1 MTDHDLLQSQPAVD
15 DCWNRIGVFGDKRCE
30 RLERHIH
37 CRNCEVYGAA
47 AIALLDRYGSSLE
60 RDADDYGQGEAQ
72 EPVGEQRSLL
82 IFRLGEQWLAIAT
95 RCLAEVMPVSP
106 IHSLPHRKSTGL
118 LGVTNVRGTL
128 VACLSLSELL
138 DLETDDSRQNGQR
151 VIPRMLI
158 LESGSGPLVVPVDDA
173 PILTLPTGAVQAR
186 EDEALAE
193 LVTAYVT
200 SPVEIERDNS
210 IVFRNQPSCTGPA
223 DPAGRAGY
231 NDCFVIKHWTAFSPD
246 LLFYSVFTTSSVN
259 RISQP

>member
-60 RDADDYGQGEAQ
+60 RDDDDYGQGEAQ
-72 EPVGEQRSLL
+72 EPTGEQRSLL

-95 RCLAEVMPVSP
+95 RCLTEVMPVSP
-106 IHSLPHRKSTGL
+106 IHSLPHRKSAGL

-158 LESGSGPLVVPVDDA
+158 LESGSGPLVVPVDEVSGIQKI
-173 PILTLPTGAVQAR
+173 P
-186 EDEALAE
+186 LA
-193 LVTAYVT
+193 
-200 SPVEIERDNS
+200 
-210 IVFRNQPSCTGPA
+210 
-223 DPAGRAGY
+223 
-231 NDCFVIKHWTAFSPD
+231 
-246 LLFYSVFTTSSVN
+246 
-259 RISQP
+259 RISNAKQDDKRTISRFTAGVLQWRGQSITLLNDEQLLQNMIGSLA

>member
-60 RDADDYGQGEAQ
+60 RDDDDYGQGEAQ

-158 LESGSGPLVVPVDDA
+158 LESGSGPLVVPVDEVSGIQKI
-173 PILTLPTGAVQAR
+173 P
-186 EDEALAE
+186 LA
-193 LVTAYVT
+193 
-200 SPVEIERDNS
+200 
-210 IVFRNQPSCTGPA
+210 
-223 DPAGRAGY
+223 
-231 NDCFVIKHWTAFSPD
+231 
-246 LLFYSVFTTSSVN
+246 
-259 RISQP
+259 RISNAKQDDKRTISRFTAGVLQWRGQSITLLNDEQLLQNMIGSLA

>member
-138 DLETDDSRQNGQR
+138 DLETDDSRQSGQR

-158 LESGSGPLVVPVDDA
+158 LESGSGPLVVPVDEVSGIQKI
-173 PILTLPTGAVQAR
+173 P
-186 EDEALAE
+186 LA
-193 LVTAYVT
+193 
-200 SPVEIERDNS
+200 
-210 IVFRNQPSCTGPA
+210 
-223 DPAGRAGY
+223 
-231 NDCFVIKHWTAFSPD
+231 
-246 LLFYSVFTTSSVN
+246 
-259 RISQP
+259 RISNAKQDDKRTISRFTAGVLQWRGQSITLLNDEQLLQNMIGSLA

>member
-106 IHSLPHRKSTGL
+106 IHSLPHRKSAGL

-158 LESGSGPLVVPVDDA
+158 LESGSGPLVVPVDEVSGIQKI
-173 PILTLPTGAVQAR
+173 P
-186 EDEALAE
+186 LA
-193 LVTAYVT
+193 
-200 SPVEIERDNS
+200 
-210 IVFRNQPSCTGPA
+210 
-223 DPAGRAGY
+223 
-231 NDCFVIKHWTAFSPD
+231 
-246 LLFYSVFTTSSVN
+246 
-259 RISQP
+259 RISNAKQDDKRTISRFTAGVLQWRGQSITLLNDEQLLQNMIGSLA

>member
-1 MTDHDLLQSQPAVD
+1 MTDHDLFQSQPAVD

-60 RDADDYGQGEAQ
+60 RDDDDYGQGEAQ
-72 EPVGEQRSLL
+72 EPTGEQRSLL

-158 LESGSGPLVVPVDDA
+158 LESGSGPLVVPVDEVSGIQKI
-173 PILTLPTGAVQAR
+173 P
-186 EDEALAE
+186 LA
-193 LVTAYVT
+193 
-200 SPVEIERDNS
+200 
-210 IVFRNQPSCTGPA
+210 
-223 DPAGRAGY
+223 
-231 NDCFVIKHWTAFSPD
+231 
-246 LLFYSVFTTSSVN
+246 
-259 RISQP
+259 RISNAKQDDKRTISRFTAGVLQWRGQSITLLNDEQLLQNMIGSLA

>member
-60 RDADDYGQGEAQ
+60 RDDDDYGQGEAQ
-72 EPVGEQRSLL
+72 EPIGEQRSLL

-138 DLETDDSRQNGQR
+138 DLETDDSRQSGQR

-158 LESGSGPLVVPVDDA
+158 LESGSGPLVVPVDEVSGIQKI
-173 PILTLPTGAVQAR
+173 P
-186 EDEALAE
+186 LA
-193 LVTAYVT
+193 
-200 SPVEIERDNS
+200 
-210 IVFRNQPSCTGPA
+210 
-223 DPAGRAGY
+223 
-231 NDCFVIKHWTAFSPD
+231 
-246 LLFYSVFTTSSVN
+246 
-259 RISQP
+259 RISNAKQDDKRTISRFTAGVLQWRGQSITLLNDEQLLQNMIGSLA

>member
-60 RDADDYGQGEAQ
+60 RDADDYGQGEEQ

-95 RCLAEVMPVSP
+95 RSLAEVMPVSP

-138 DLETDDSRQNGQR
+138 DLETDDGRQSGQR

-158 LESGSGPLVVPVDDA
+158 LESGSGPLVVPVDEVSGIQKI
-173 PILTLPTGAVQAR
+173 P
-186 EDEALAE
+186 LA
-193 LVTAYVT
+193 
-200 SPVEIERDNS
+200 
-210 IVFRNQPSCTGPA
+210 
-223 DPAGRAGY
+223 
-231 NDCFVIKHWTAFSPD
+231 
-246 LLFYSVFTTSSVN
+246 
-259 RISQP
+259 RISNAKQDDKRTISRFTAGVLQWQEQSITLLDDEQLLQTMIGSLT

>member
-158 LESGSGPLVVPVDDA
+158 LESGSGPLVVPVDEVSGIQKI
-173 PILTLPTGAVQAR
+173 P
-186 EDEALAE
+186 
-193 LVTAYVT
+193 LV
-200 SPVEIERDNS
+200 
-210 IVFRNQPSCTGPA
+210 
-223 DPAGRAGY
+223 
-231 NDCFVIKHWTAFSPD
+231 
-246 LLFYSVFTTSSVN
+246 
-259 RISQP
+259 RISNAKQDDKRTISRFTAGVLQWRGQSITLLNDEQLLQNMIGSLA

>member
-60 RDADDYGQGEAQ
+60 RDADDYGQGETQ

-106 IHSLPHRKSTGL
+106 IHSLPHRKSAGL

-158 LESGSGPLVVPVDDA
+158 LESGSGPLVVPVDEVSGIQKI
-173 PILTLPTGAVQAR
+173 P
-186 EDEALAE
+186 LA
-193 LVTAYVT
+193 
-200 SPVEIERDNS
+200 
-210 IVFRNQPSCTGPA
+210 
-223 DPAGRAGY
+223 
-231 NDCFVIKHWTAFSPD
+231 
-246 LLFYSVFTTSSVN
+246 
-259 RISQP
+259 RISNAKQDDKRTISRFTAGVLQWRGQSITLLNDEQLLQNMIGSLA

>member
-60 RDADDYGQGEAQ
+60 RDADDYGQGEEQ

-138 DLETDDSRQNGQR
+138 DLETDDGRQSGQR

-158 LESGSGPLVVPVDDA
+158 LESGSGPLVVPVDEVSGIQKI
-173 PILTLPTGAVQAR
+173 P
-186 EDEALAE
+186 LA
-193 LVTAYVT
+193 
-200 SPVEIERDNS
+200 
-210 IVFRNQPSCTGPA
+210 
-223 DPAGRAGY
+223 
-231 NDCFVIKHWTAFSPD
+231 
-246 LLFYSVFTTSSVN
+246 
-259 RISQP
+259 RISNAKQDDKRTISRFTAGVLQWRGQSITLLNDEQLLQNMIGSLA

>member
-60 RDADDYGQGEAQ
+60 HDDDDYGQGEAQ
-72 EPVGEQRSLL
+72 EPIGEQRSLL

-138 DLETDDSRQNGQR
+138 DLETDDSRQSGQR

-158 LESGSGPLVVPVDDA
+158 LESGSGPLVVPVDEVSGIQKI
-173 PILTLPTGAVQAR
+173 P
-186 EDEALAE
+186 LA
-193 LVTAYVT
+193 
-200 SPVEIERDNS
+200 
-210 IVFRNQPSCTGPA
+210 
-223 DPAGRAGY
+223 
-231 NDCFVIKHWTAFSPD
+231 
-246 LLFYSVFTTSSVN
+246 
-259 RISQP
+259 RISNAKQDDKRTISRFTAGVLQWRGQSITLLNDEQLLQNMIGSLA

>member
-72 EPVGEQRSLL
+72 EPTAEQRSLL

-158 LESGSGPLVVPVDDA
+158 LESGSGPLVVPVDEVSGIQKI
-173 PILTLPTGAVQAR
+173 P
-186 EDEALAE
+186 LA
-193 LVTAYVT
+193 
-200 SPVEIERDNS
+200 
-210 IVFRNQPSCTGPA
+210 
-223 DPAGRAGY
+223 
-231 NDCFVIKHWTAFSPD
+231 
-246 LLFYSVFTTSSVN
+246 
-259 RISQP
+259 RISNAKQDDKRTISRFTAGVLQWRGQSITLLNDEQLLQNMIGSLA

>member
-1 MTDHDLLQSQPAVD
+1 VTDHDLLQSQPAVD

-60 RDADDYGQGEAQ
+60 RDADDYGQGEEQ

-95 RCLAEVMPVSP
+95 RSLAEVMPVSP

-138 DLETDDSRQNGQR
+138 DLETDDGRQSGQR

-158 LESGSGPLVVPVDDA
+158 LESGSGPLVVPVDEVSGIQKI
-173 PILTLPTGAVQAR
+173 P
-186 EDEALAE
+186 LA
-193 LVTAYVT
+193 
-200 SPVEIERDNS
+200 
-210 IVFRNQPSCTGPA
+210 
-223 DPAGRAGY
+223 
-231 NDCFVIKHWTAFSPD
+231 
-246 LLFYSVFTTSSVN
+246 
-259 RISQP
+259 RISNAKQDDKRTISRFTAGVLQWQEQSITLLDDEQLLQTMIGSLT

>member
-60 RDADDYGQGEAQ
+60 RDDDDYGQGEAQ
-72 EPVGEQRSLL
+72 EPIGEQRSLL

-158 LESGSGPLVVPVDDA
+158 LESGSGPLVVPVDEVSGIQKI
-173 PILTLPTGAVQAR
+173 P
-186 EDEALAE
+186 LA
-193 LVTAYVT
+193 
-200 SPVEIERDNS
+200 
-210 IVFRNQPSCTGPA
+210 
-223 DPAGRAGY
+223 
-231 NDCFVIKHWTAFSPD
+231 
-246 LLFYSVFTTSSVN
+246 
-259 RISQP
+259 RISNAKQDDKRTISRFTAGVLQWRGQSITLLNDEQLLQNMIGSLA